1 MIILVLIMS
10 GNLSAF
16 ALVTGRRLFSS
27 TVPVAVSRR
36 FSTSSIKERVSTV
49 ARRWTP
55 SSLSFPASRIGAV
68 ANQSAIFEL
77 SLLMCV
83 SHYKHIGLCLMRN
96 VFQTFRPL
104 LITIVM
110 GNLLKIGAFLLQF
123 PIGFYA
129 IFFFEAFYGI
139 MQLAISFVF
148 VCFFHNGMM
157 MQRSRVLSKHWI
169 RHMAHKMKM
178 AAKM

>member
-1 MIILVLIMS
+1 MS
-10 GNLSAF
+10 ASAF
-16 ALVTGRRLFSS
+16 ALVTGRRLWSS
-27 TVPVAVSRR
+27 MPTVRT
-36 FSTSSIKERVSTV
+36 F
-49 ARRWTP
+49 ARRQVTTTLSSRFVP
-55 SSLSFPASRIGAV
+55 SSSLALA
-68 ANQSAIFEL
+68 AKQSAIFEI
-77 SLLMCV
+77 SLLCCV

-96 VFQTFRPL
+96 LFQTFRPL

-157 MQRSRVLSKHWI
+157 MQRSRVLSRHWL
-169 RHMAHKMKM
+169 RMMR
-178 AAKM
+178 AKWANIPSAL

>member
-1 MIILVLIMS
+1 MS
-10 GNLSAF
+10 RVLSAF
-16 ALVTGRRLFSS
+16 AQVTGRRFSFLPSRAVPKEKLFS
-27 TVPVAVSRR
+27 R
-36 FSTSSIKERVSTV
+36 
-49 ARRWTP
+49 P
-55 SSLSFPASRIGAV
+55 SSLALAAR
-68 ANQSAIFEL
+68 QSAIFEI
-77 SLLMCV
+77 SLLCCV

-157 MQRSRVLSKHWI
+157 LQRSRVLSKHWF
-169 RHMAHKMKM
+169 RMMKARM
-178 AAKM
+178 VQQ

>member
-1 MIILVLIMS
+1 MS
-10 GNLSAF
+10 LSAF
-16 ALVTGRRLFSS
+16 KLVTGRMLFSS
-27 TVPVAVSRR
+27 LVGRSAAPLVSSMNSFPVLSS
-36 FSTSSIKERVSTV
+36 STSLATR
-49 ARRWTP
+49 
-55 SSLSFPASRIGAV
+55 
-68 ANQSAIFEL
+68 QSAIFEV

-83 SHYKHIGLCLMRN
+83 SHYKHIGLCMMRN

-157 MQRSRVLSKHWI
+157 MQRSRVLTRHWW
-169 RHMAHKMKM
+169 ASMKNRL
-178 AAKM
+178 AKSI

>member
-1 MIILVLIMS
+1 MVFQEMTS
-10 GNLSAF
+10 RVSAF
-16 ALVTGRRLFSS
+16 AVVTGKRLFFSS
-27 TVPVAVSRR
+27 TKSPIGQKLVRPPASSVAL
-36 FSTSSIKERVSTV
+36 V
-49 ARRWTP
+49 AR
-55 SSLSFPASRIGAV
+55 
-68 ANQSAIFEL
+68 QSAIFEI
-77 SLLMCV
+77 SLLCCV

-157 MQRSRVLSKHWI
+157 MQRSRVLSKHWL
-169 RHMAHKMKM
+169 RMMRSKFRRL
-178 AAKM
+178 

>member
-1 MIILVLIMS
+1 MS
-10 GNLSAF
+10 SSF
-16 ALVTGRRLFSS
+16 ALVTGRRLWSS
-27 TVPVAVSRR
+27 VAMPAGRTVGRVWAQSPVPKSQ
-36 FSTSSIKERVSTV
+36 FLSKPSTSSLVKN
-49 ARRWTP
+49 
-55 SSLSFPASRIGAV
+55 SSISLAAKK
-68 ANQSAIFEL
+68 SAIFEI
-77 SLLMCV
+77 SLLCCV

-96 VFQTFRPL
+96 LFQTFRPL

-157 MQRSRVLSKHWI
+157 MQRSRVLSRHWLRMM
-169 RHMAHKMKM
+169 RHRMTQMA
-178 AAKM
+178 

>member
-1 MIILVLIMS
+1 MS
-10 GNLSAF
+10 GGSLSSF

-27 TVPVAVSRR
+27 GLVPSAVSRR
-36 FSTSSIKERVSTV
+36 FATSSIKERVSTV
-49 ARRWTP
+49 AKRWTP
-55 SSLSFPASRIGAV
+55 SSVPTSRIGAV

-157 MQRSRVLSKHWI
+157 MQRSRVLSKHWC
-169 RHMAHKMKM
+169 RYMAHKMKV
-178 AAKM
+178 AAKI

>member
-1 MIILVLIMS
+1 MS
-10 GNLSAF
+10 TF
-16 ALVTGRRLFSS
+16 ALVTGRRLWSS
-27 TVPVAVSRR
+27 LAMPAGRSMLARQTSRSWTNSALAKPSVSNKL
-36 FSTSSIKERVSTV
+36 FQ
-49 ARRWTP
+49 
-55 SSLSFPASRIGAV
+55 SSLSLAAK
-68 ANQSAIFEL
+68 QSAIFEI
-77 SLLMCV
+77 SLLCCV

-96 VFQTFRPL
+96 LFQTFRPL

-157 MQRSRVLSKHWI
+157 MQRSRVLSRHWV
-169 RHMAHKMKM
+169 RMMAQKLRM
-178 AAKM
+178 

>member
-1 MIILVLIMS
+1 MS
-10 GNLSAF
+10 SF

-27 TVPVAVSRR
+27 VAMPALARRSLTVGDKLSLVRQSV
-36 FSTSSIKERVSTV
+36 TQKEHMWSNTV
-49 ARRWTP
+49 A
-55 SSLSFPASRIGAV
+55 SAV
-68 ANQSAIFEL
+68 AKQSAIFEI
-77 SLLMCV
+77 SLLCCV

-157 MQRSRVLSKHWI
+157 MQRSRVLSKHWL
-169 RHMAHKMKM
+169 RMMR
-178 AAKM
+178 AKWTNRLM

>member
-1 MIILVLIMS
+1 MS
-10 GNLSAF
+10 ASAF
-16 ALVTGRRLFSS
+16 ALVTGKRLWSS
-27 TVPVAVSRR
+27 VASLP
-36 FSTSSIKERVSTV
+36 SLKTA
-49 ARRWTP
+49 ARRAP
-55 SSLSFPASRIGAV
+55 FSPFGLGVKPKSSLALAAR
-68 ANQSAIFEL
+68 QSAIFEI
-77 SLLMCV
+77 SLLCCV

-96 VFQTFRPL
+96 LFQTFRPL

-157 MQRSRVLSKHWI
+157 MQRSRVLSRHWF
-169 RHMAHKMKM
+169 RMMR
-178 AAKM
+178 AKMTNAATRMI

>member
-1 MIILVLIMS
+1 MS
-10 GNLSAF
+10 GISTF

-27 TVPVAVSRR
+27 VTAPAVRR
-36 FSTSSIKERVSTV
+36 FALPTG
-49 ARRWTP
+49 
-55 SSLSFPASRIGAV
+55 LSNKPVNRFTAV
-68 ANQSAIFEL
+68 AKQSAIFEI
-77 SLLMCV
+77 SLLMTV

-157 MQRSRVLSKHWI
+157 MQRSRVLSKHWL
-169 RHMAHKMKM
+169 RMMRHKMQV
-178 AAKM
+178 AKGL

>member
-1 MIILVLIMS
+1 MS
-10 GNLSAF
+10 SAF

-27 TVPVAVSRR
+27 FATTMPSVRGIGQRLAPMAP
-36 FSTSSIKERVSTV
+36 
-49 ARRWTP
+49 RWSAAP
-55 SSLSFPASRIGAV
+55 KSSLSLAAR
-68 ANQSAIFEL
+68 QSAIFEI
-77 SLLMCV
+77 SLLCCV

-157 MQRSRVLSKHWI
+157 MQRSRVLSKHWF
-169 RHMAHKMKM
+169 RMMAQRM
-178 AAKM
+178 ATMRQGV

>member
-1 MIILVLIMS
+1 MS
-10 GNLSAF
+10 SSF

-27 TVPVAVSRR
+27 LAVPAIRRQGLTLGDKLSLMRQTVLKRESS
-36 FSTSSIKERVSTV
+36 FSKT
-49 ARRWTP
+49 AM
-55 SSLSFPASRIGAV
+55 V
-68 ANQSAIFEL
+68 ANRSAIFEI
-77 SLLMCV
+77 SLLCCV

-157 MQRSRVLSKHWI
+157 MQRSRVLSKHWL
-169 RHMAHKMKM
+169 RHMRARLAQR
-178 AAKM
+178 AAMI

>member
-1 MIILVLIMS
+1 MFGGGKVLS
-10 GNLSAF
+10 SSF
-16 ALVTGRRLFSS
+16 ARRLFAAS
-27 TVPVAVSRR
+27 
-36 FSTSSIKERVSTV
+36 
-49 ARRWTP
+49 P
-55 SSLSFPASRIGAV
+55 SSSRFFSKARPQSSL
-68 ANQSAIFEL
+68 ALTAKQSAIFEV
-77 SLLMCV
+77 SLLCCV

-157 MQRSRVLSKHWI
+157 MQKSRVLSKHWL
-169 RHMAHKMKM
+169 RMMKRRYL
-178 AAKM
+178 

>member
-1 MIILVLIMS
+1 MS
-10 GNLSAF
+10 TF
-16 ALVTGRRLFSS
+16 ALVTGRRL
-27 TVPVAVSRR
+27 
-36 FSTSSIKERVSTV
+36 
-49 ARRWTP
+49 W
-55 SSLSFPASRIGAV
+55 SSLAMPAGRSMLARQTLRSWTNSAIAKPSV
-68 ANQSAIFEL
+68 SNKLYQSSLLLAAKQSAIFEI
-77 SLLMCV
+77 SLLCCV

-96 VFQTFRPL
+96 LFQTFRPL

-157 MQRSRVLSKHWI
+157 MQRSRVLSRHWM
-169 RHMAHKMKM
+169 RMMAQKLRM
-178 AAKM
+178 

>member
-1 MIILVLIMS
+1 MS
-10 GNLSAF
+10 TSAF

-27 TVPVAVSRR
+27 MAVPAVKRFTSPVGGLKSLGEKFVGRSSRFSAVS
-36 FSTSSIKERVSTV
+36 
-49 ARRWTP
+49 
-55 SSLSFPASRIGAV
+55 
-68 ANQSAIFEL
+68 NQSAIFEV

-157 MQRSRVLSKHWI
+157 MQKSRVLSKHWL
-169 RHMAHKMKM
+169 RMMRHKMQV
-178 AAKM
+178 ARGL

>member
-1 MIILVLIMS
+1 MP
-10 GNLSAF
+10 
-16 ALVTGRRLFSS
+16 
-27 TVPVAVSRR
+27 TVRT
-36 FSTSSIKERVSTV
+36 F
-49 ARRWTP
+49 ARRQVTTTLSSRFVP
-55 SSLSFPASRIGAV
+55 SSSLALA
-68 ANQSAIFEL
+68 AKQSAIFEI
-77 SLLMCV
+77 SLLCCV

-96 VFQTFRPL
+96 LFQTFRPL

-157 MQRSRVLSKHWI
+157 MQRSRVLSRHWL
-169 RHMAHKMKM
+169 RMMR
-178 AAKM
+178 AKWANIPSAL

>member
-1 MIILVLIMS
+1 
-10 GNLSAF
+10 
-16 ALVTGRRLFSS
+16 
-27 TVPVAVSRR
+27 
-36 FSTSSIKERVSTV
+36 
-49 ARRWTP
+49 
-55 SSLSFPASRIGAV
+55 
-68 ANQSAIFEL
+68 
-77 SLLMCV
+77 
-83 SHYKHIGLCLMRN
+83 MRN
-96 VFQTFRPL
+96 LFQTFRPL

-157 MQRSRVLSKHWI
+157 MQRSRVLSRHWL
-169 RHMAHKMKM
+169 RMMRSKW
-178 AAKM
+178 AARL

>member
-1 MIILVLIMS
+1 M
-10 GNLSAF
+10 SAF

-27 TVPVAVSRR
+27 VALPAVRQNFAARLQLAKSRFPSAVAVAA
-36 FSTSSIKERVSTV
+36 K
-49 ARRWTP
+49 
-55 SSLSFPASRIGAV
+55 
-68 ANQSAIFEL
+68 QSAIFEI
-77 SLLMCV
+77 SLLCCV

-96 VFQTFRPL
+96 VFQTFCPL

-157 MQRSRVLSKHWI
+157 MQRSRVLSKHWL
-169 RHMAHKMKM
+169 RMMK
-178 AAKM
+178 ARIASRSVQV

>member
-1 MIILVLIMS
+1 M
-10 GNLSAF
+10 SAF

-27 TVPVAVSRR
+27 IASVPSLRTFGQRLAP
-36 FSTSSIKERVSTV
+36 T
-49 ARRWTP
+49 RRWSMQP
-55 SSLSFPASRIGAV
+55 SSLSLAAR
-68 ANQSAIFEL
+68 QSAIFEI
-77 SLLMCV
+77 SLLCCV

-157 MQRSRVLSKHWI
+157 MQRSRVLSKHWF
-169 RHMAHKMKM
+169 RMMKQRLATTRM
-178 AAKM
+178 

>member
-1 MIILVLIMS
+1 MS
-10 GNLSAF
+10 TF
-16 ALVTGRRLFSS
+16 ALVTGRRL
-27 TVPVAVSRR
+27 
-36 FSTSSIKERVSTV
+36 
-49 ARRWTP
+49 W
-55 SSLSFPASRIGAV
+55 SSLAMPAGRSMLARQTLRSWTNSAIAKPSV
-68 ANQSAIFEL
+68 SNKLYQSSLLLAAKQSAIFEI
-77 SLLMCV
+77 SLLCCV

-96 VFQTFRPL
+96 LFQTFRPL

-157 MQRSRVLSKHWI
+157 MQRSRVLSRHWV
-169 RHMAHKMKM
+169 RMMAQKMRM
-178 AAKM
+178 

>member
-1 MIILVLIMS
+1 M
-10 GNLSAF
+10 SAF
-16 ALVTGRRLFSS
+16 ALITGRSRLFTSAALTKKFTPTGMTKKTFTPTTS
-27 TVPVAVSRR
+27 LGLVSR
-36 FSTSSIKERVSTV
+36 
-49 ARRWTP
+49 
-55 SSLSFPASRIGAV
+55 
-68 ANQSAIFEL
+68 QSAIFEV

-157 MQRSRVLSKHWI
+157 LQQSRFLTKHWI
-169 RHMAHKMKM
+169 RMMNNKLQNLGKVGI
-178 AAKM
+178 

>member
-1 MIILVLIMS
+1 MS
-10 GNLSAF
+10 SAF
-16 ALVTGRRLFSS
+16 ALVTGRRLFASMPAWRS
-27 TVPVAVSRR
+27 QIAAKRSFVPTNPLALA
-36 FSTSSIKERVSTV
+36 
-49 ARRWTP
+49 AR
-55 SSLSFPASRIGAV
+55 
-68 ANQSAIFEL
+68 QSAIFEV
-77 SLLMCV
+77 SLLMVV
-83 SHYKHIGLCLMRN
+83 SHYKHIGLCMMRN

-104 LITIVM
+104 LITLVM

-157 MQRSRVLSKHWI
+157 MQRSRMLSKHWM
-169 RHMAHKMKM
+169 RYMGQKYFGRC
-178 AAKM
+178 

>member
-1 MIILVLIMS
+1 
-10 GNLSAF
+10 
-16 ALVTGRRLFSS
+16 
-27 TVPVAVSRR
+27 
-36 FSTSSIKERVSTV
+36 
-49 ARRWTP
+49 
-55 SSLSFPASRIGAV
+55 
-68 ANQSAIFEL
+68 
-77 SLLMCV
+77 
-83 SHYKHIGLCLMRN
+83 MRN

-169 RHMAHKMKM
+169 RYMAHKMKM

>member
-1 MIILVLIMS
+1 
-10 GNLSAF
+10 
-16 ALVTGRRLFSS
+16 
-27 TVPVAVSRR
+27 
-36 FSTSSIKERVSTV
+36 
-49 ARRWTP
+49 
-55 SSLSFPASRIGAV
+55 
-68 ANQSAIFEL
+68 
-77 SLLMCV
+77 
-83 SHYKHIGLCLMRN
+83 MRN

-157 MQRSRVLSKHWI
+157 LQRSRVLSKHWF
-169 RHMAHKMKM
+169 RMMKARM
-178 AAKM
+178 VQQ

>member
-1 MIILVLIMS
+1 M
-10 GNLSAF
+10 SAF

-27 TVPVAVSRR
+27 VALPAVRQNFATVRSR
-36 FSTSSIKERVSTV
+36 F
-49 ARRWTP
+49 AQP
-55 SSLSFPASRIGAV
+55 SSV
-68 ANQSAIFEL
+68 ALAARQSAIFEI
-77 SLLMCV
+77 SLLCCV

-157 MQRSRVLSKHWI
+157 MQRSRVLSRHWLRMMKHRLASRI
-169 RHMAHKMKM
+169 A
-178 AAKM
+178 